1 LDKLQSRLEFAVRGP
16 YSKVRPEAFAMQ
28 SLFISSADM
37 LSVSYDL
44 PDDVFGPG
52 EVKPTRPKKKVV
64 AKKRAH
70 ETSDIEVMSLPSSQ
84 HLSRQWGFFS
94 DFDDTNGL
102 CRWRYR
108 VLLTKR
114 PVGVGSPSE
123 CE

>member
-1 LDKLQSRLEFAVRGP
+1 
-16 YSKVRPEAFAMQ
+16 
-28 SLFISSADM
+28 M

-84 HLSRQWGFFS
+84 HLSRQ
-94 DFDDTNGL
+94 
-102 CRWRYR
+102 
-108 VLLTKR
+108 
-114 PVGVGSPSE
+114 
-123 CE
+123 

>member
-1 LDKLQSRLEFAVRGP
+1 
-16 YSKVRPEAFAMQ
+16 MQ

-84 HLSRQWGFFS
+84 HLSRQ
-94 DFDDTNGL
+94 
-102 CRWRYR
+102 
-108 VLLTKR
+108 
-114 PVGVGSPSE
+114 
-123 CE
+123 